1 MASSGAKEVGDSTQ
15 ANLEGHLL
23 SVTLIPNASTVIAMV
38 TLQGTVD
45 QDVDLGLD
53 HTNATEGGIPGQD
66 PPIQGVI
73 GDVTIEMKGGG
84 HQGATVIAEAV
95 MTAEIASIATVDGTL
110 AQGHRI
116 EGETFVGV
124 TVLTS
129 GERMKRGLE
138 AGALRRIEEESMIQ
152 EGILLLKALVI
163 TVSNLAN

>member
-1 MASSGAKEVGDSTQ
+1 MT
-15 ANLEGHLL
+15 
-23 SVTLIPNASTVIAMV
+23 
-38 TLQGTVD
+38 
-45 QDVDLGLD
+45 
-53 HTNATEGGIPGQD
+53 
-66 PPIQGVI
+66 
-73 GDVTIEMKGGG
+73 GGG

-138 AGALRRIEEESMIQ
+138 AGALRRIEEESMNQ